1 MTGVEI
7 LSESKHR
14 FNKKILAMLLE
25 KARGNRTTRQF
36 SQDCGIS
43 YVQLHKLENM
53 LQENPPGRK
62 LIKKLAENSE
72 NGIELEDYFFACGID
87 GDDRE
92 KTNDESKKCGKSLN
106 IQKKYDLL
114 SHGQKKTVYDFI
126 DYLLNY
132 KK

>member
-1 MTGVEI
+1 M
-7 LSESKHR
+7 SCSKRH
-14 FNKKILAMLLE
+14 FNKKILAMLIE
-25 KARGNRTTRQF
+25 KAKGNRSTRRF

-53 LQENPPGRK
+53 LQENPPGQK

-72 NGIELEDYFFACGID
+72 NGIELDDYFFACGLD
-87 GDDRE
+87 ENGNAEE
-92 KTNDESKKCGKSLN
+92 KNEQKKPSKSQN
-106 IQKKYDLL
+106 IQKMYDLL
-114 SHGQKKTVYDFI
+114 SQGQKKTVYDFI